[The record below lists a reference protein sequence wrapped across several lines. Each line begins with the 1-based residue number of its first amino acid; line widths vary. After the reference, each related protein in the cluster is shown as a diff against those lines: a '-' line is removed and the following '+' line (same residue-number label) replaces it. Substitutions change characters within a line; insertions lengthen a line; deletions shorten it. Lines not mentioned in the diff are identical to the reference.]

1 MPRLFTA
8 VQRAAISGTAAA
20 AFVLSG
26 CSESTS
32 SPSRVSAPDAASLS
46 QSPDIMDQTGR
57 HLFRTKQWYDN
68 DARPESR

>member
-8 VQRAAISGTAAA
+8 VQRAAILGTAAA

-46 QSPDIMDQTGR
+46 QSPDIMDQT
-57 HLFRTKQWYDN
+57 
-68 DARPESR
+68 